1 MQATDTD
8 ARRMI
13 RRASPAGRAAA
24 AVAVA
29 ALLLP
34 VLAGCSDEG
43 SSTEPRTDASAR
55 GASASAGASA
65 PALKPLPAKVP
76 EELKPY
82 YGQKLKWRSCD
93 SEGSGG
99 SGDAGSSGDAG
110 GSGGF
115 QCAELRVPLDY
126 AHPGADDDSDLGLA
140 VTRKKAEGGKKARI
154 GSLQVNPGGPGG
166 SAVDYVEQ
174 AAGLAYPPEVRK
186 RYDMVGMDPRGVAR
200 SEPIE
205 CLSDRQMDAFTRTDQ
220 TPDSGAETR
229 RLSSAYERFAKGCEE
244 RTGKRLGHVS
254 TTEAA
259 RDMDVL
265 RAVLGDKKLHYFG
278 ASYGTYLGA
287 YYAGLFP
294 QRSGRLVLDGAMD
307 PTLSSLR
314 VNREQTA
321 GFDTAFRAFA
331 RDCAGRDDC
340 PLGTGGVK
348 AAGRELSAL
357 FKKIDADPVP
367 TDDSSRD
374 LTESLATTGVIRAMY
389 DEASWP
395 TLREALAAA
404 KKGEGA
410 PLLALSDDYYERGAD
425 GKYTNIM
432 FANPA
437 VNCVDLPPAFSSSA
451 DVEKSLPSF
460 EKASPVFGRGF
471 AWAAFNCGS
480 WPVKPTGSPHHIK
493 AEGAAPIVVVGTTR
507 DPATPYRWARGLAGQ
522 LDSARLLTYEGDG
535 HTAYQRGS
543 KCVDEAIDAYLLD
556 NRPPKDGTT
565 CS

>member
-1 MQATDTD
+1 MQPSDT
-8 ARRMI
+8 RRTTGSV
-13 RRASPAGRAAA
+13 RRASRAGRAT
-24 AVAVA
+24 A
-29 ALLLP
+29 ALATAVVALSALSA
-34 VLAGCSDEG
+34 LSGCSDEG
-43 SSTEPRTDASAR
+43 SPAEPRANASAR
-55 GASASAGASA
+55 GATAGADA
-65 PALKPLPAKVP
+65 PRLKPLPAGIPK
-76 EELKPY
+76 ELKPY
-82 YGQKLKWRSCD
+82 YAQKLEWRPC
-93 SEGSGG
+93 GAAG
-99 SGDAGSSGDAG
+99 SGD
-110 GSGGF
+110 F

-126 AHPGADDDSDLGLA
+126 AHPGDGSGDGDRDGGDLRLA
-140 VTRKKAEGGKKARI
+140 VTRKKAEGGKKDRI

-186 RYDMVGMDPRGVAR
+186 RYDIVGMDPRGVAR
-200 SEPIE
+200 SEPVE

-220 TPDSGAETR
+220 TPDSRAETR
-229 RLSSAYERFAKGCEE
+229 RLTSAYERFAKGCEG

-265 RAVLGDKKLHYFG
+265 RAALGDKKLHYVG

-331 RDCAGRDDC
+331 RDCAERDDC

-348 AAGRELSAL
+348 EAGRELSAL
-357 FKKIDADPVP
+357 FKKIDADPVR
-367 TDDSSRD
+367 TDDDSRK

-389 DEASWP
+389 DEGSWP

-410 PLLALSDDYYERGAD
+410 PLLALSDDYFERGAD

-437 VNCVDLPPAFSSSA
+437 VNCLDLPPAFTSSA
-451 DVEKSLPSF
+451 DVEKSLASF

-471 AWAAFNCGS
+471 AWAALNCGS
-480 WPVKPTGSPHHIK
+480 WPKKPTGRPHHVEAK
-493 AEGAAPIVVVGTTR
+493 GAAPIVVVGTTR